1 MLKELQDI
9 DTSDVEALAKIKAED
24 DVVQKL
30 IDKANGSKEKVPE
43 IIYQR
48 VMSDYDARLK
58 GLDAQARPLRVKAR
72 AEQAKLRALHARLK
86 AGLESAKLD
95 LSECEFRHEIGELSD
110 EEFEKK
116 RTQAQEALAAAQA
129 DFDEADK
136 ILQRF
141 LEVVP
146 AQPDAPEPPA
156 PPAPEPPPPAPAPPP
171 PVPAAEPAVIA
182 TSSTMT
188 NVPRSRAAEVED
200 APADFGTI
208 AVSREEAMALSGAAQ
223 DSPFG
228 TMLMPGARLVP
239 DLDGSEGPPLVL
251 GGLTT
256 LGRTPDNSI
265 PLDKPEVSRRH
276 ARITLA
282 DDGSYTLVDNNS
294 NNGTYV
300 NGDRITEHKLRD
312 GDRIQIGTHYFFFR
326 ER

>member
-30 IDKANGSKEKVPE
+30 IEKANNSKDKVSE

-48 VMSDYDARLK
+48 VMADYDARLK
-58 GLDAQARPLRVKAR
+58 ALDAQARPLRVKAR
-72 AEQAKLRALHARLK
+72 MEQSKLRTLHGKLK

-110 EEFEKK
+110 EDFEKK
-116 RTQAQEALAAAQA
+116 RVQSQESLAGAQA

-141 LEVVP
+141 VEVVP
-146 AQPDAPEPPA
+146 AEPDVPE
-156 PPAPEPPPPAPAPPP
+156 PPPAPAPPP
-171 PVPAAEPAVIA
+171 PPPPPVVEAPPAPVPPVAAPAP
-182 TSSTMT
+182 TSATMT
-188 NVPRSRAAEVED
+188 NAGRAMD
-200 APADFGTI
+200 AATPPVDFGTI
-208 AVSREEAMALSGAAQ
+208 AVSREEAMALSAQ
-223 DSPFG
+223 QEPQYG

-239 DLDGSEGPPLVL
+239 DIDGSEGPPFVL
-251 GGLTT
+251 GALTT

-276 ARITLA
+276 ARLALA
-282 DDGSYTLVDNNS
+282 DDGTYTIFDNNS

-300 NGDRITEHKLRD
+300 NGDRITEHKLKD